1 MKLAK
6 APGFLAYATLLMWF
20 LLTVLSPMQAGAE
33 EPAEP
38 PLASLRVADILPD
51 IEAAL
56 AEKGALAGAE
66 ISLAD
71 PQAALL
77 VAKGGKPAFDSVS
90 LNPGTGRFLIRARG
104 ATETI
109 SIAGFARPRISLPVL
124 AQPVARGDLIQ
135 EADIAW
141 IETSEA
147 RPSGVILS
155 ANDLVGMEARRAL
168 AAGSPIRV
176 HDVDA
181 PMLVEKGK
189 LVTIAFEAAG
199 LRLTHSGVAL
209 RDGAD
214 GDVIDVRNVKSE
226 RVVKA
231 VVAGPNLVSA
241 VSSRRAPNPE
251 LY

>member
-20 LLTVLSPMQAGAE
+20 LLTVLSPMRAGAE
-33 EPAEP
+33 ETAA
-38 PLASLRVADILPD
+38 PLVSLRVADILPD

-56 AEKGALAGAE
+56 AGKGAAADAE

-77 VAKGGKPAFDSVS
+77 VAKGGKPVFDSVS
-90 LNPGTGRFLIRARG
+90 LNPGTGRFLIRASG

-109 SIAGFARPRISLPVL
+109 SIAGFARARVSLPVL
-124 AQPVARGDLIQ
+124 AQPVARGALIQ
-135 EADIAW
+135 EADIEW
-141 IETSEA
+141 IETSET
-147 RPSGVILS
+147 RPSGIILS
-155 ANDLVGMEARRAL
+155 ADDLIGMEARRAL
-168 AAGSPIRV
+168 AAGSPIRI

-181 PMLVEKGK
+181 PMLVQKGK

-241 VSSRRAPNPE
+241 ISARHAPSPE

>member
-1 MKLAK
+1 MRPAK

-20 LLTVLSPMQAGAE
+20 LLTVLSPMKAGAE
-33 EPAEP
+33 EVASPQ
-38 PLASLRVADILPD
+38 LVSLRVADILPD
-51 IEAAL
+51 IEAVL
-56 AEKGALAGAE
+56 ADKGAAPDAE

-77 VAKGGKPAFDSVS
+77 IEQGGKPAFDSVS

-104 ATETI
+104 AAETV
-109 SIAGFARPRISLPVL
+109 SIAGFARPRVSLPVL
-124 AQPVARGDLIQ
+124 AQPAARGAIIE

-141 IETSEA
+141 IETAEA
-147 RPSGVILS
+147 RPAGVIL
-155 ANDLVGMEARRAL
+155 DGEKLIGMEARRNL
-168 AAGSPIRV
+168 PAGAPIRT
-176 HDVDA
+176 HDVNA
-181 PMLVEKGK
+181 PVLVQKGK

-199 LRLTHSGVAL
+199 LRLTHAGVAL

-231 VVAGPNLVSA
+231 IVAGPNLVSA
-241 VSSRRAPNPE
+241 VSARRAPSPE